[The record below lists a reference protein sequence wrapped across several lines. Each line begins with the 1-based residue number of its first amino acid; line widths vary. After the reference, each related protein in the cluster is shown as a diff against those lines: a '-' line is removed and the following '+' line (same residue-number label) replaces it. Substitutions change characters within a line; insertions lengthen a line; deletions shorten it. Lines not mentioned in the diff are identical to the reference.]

1 MSWQALDAAARMSPG
16 QATAP
21 RQCVLAWPPFD
32 TPAGDDR
39 LGHRERQ
46 SAAPTI
52 PTMETISMRT
62 HTTISRTLAV
72 ALTALAVGACGD
84 AKDPVA
90 PVVPAAASLAKGGPN
105 TLPANG
111 RIYFSSNF
119 TGNME
124 VYSMNPDGSDRR
136 RLTYSADHDGWL
148 DVSRDGKKLV
158 TAGQAAGSGEG
169 RVYTMN
175 VDGTNRRLVTSRTD
189 GLVGSPAWSPDGR
202 RIAYAFIDANN
213 LSESAIWTV
222 AASGGKETRLT
233 PLGQNASSASWSP
246 DGARIVYAA
255 SPPALG
261 NADLYVMNADGS
273 APQLLYD
280 CVEWCMNPVWSHDG
294 TRIFYVAAGSFTKQ
308 IEYCVLQPQGAVCG
322 IPLATGVS
330 TFILALSPDDSQLA
344 FRWDEVI
351 DNVGSQRV
359 STANVNGSTQT
370 AVTGNLSDIY
380 DLAWG
385 R

>member
-1 MSWQALDAAARMSPG
+1 MRPSLASIRYAGRRRPARPPGAAERRTHDP
-16 QATAP
+16 
-21 RQCVLAWPPFD
+21 D
-32 TPAGDDR
+32 HGDDFDAHAYYHLPHPRRRPDRSRCGR
-39 LGHRERQ
+39 LRGRQRSRRSRRARCGIAGKGWPEHSPSQRAHLLQQQLHRQHGGVLDEPGRQ
-46 SAAPTI
+46 RP
-52 PTMETISMRT
+52 
-62 HTTISRTLAV
+62 
-72 ALTALAVGACGD
+72 
-84 AKDPVA
+84 
-90 PVVPAAASLAKGGPN
+90 PAAHVLRRPRRVARRLARREEAGYRGPGRR
-105 TLPANG
+105 LRGRSGLYDECGRHKPA
-111 RIYFSSNF
+111 
-119 TGNME
+119 TCDE
-124 VYSMNPDGSDRR
+124 PDRR
-136 RLTYSADHDGWL
+136 SSW
-148 DVSRDGKKLV
+148 V
-158 TAGQAAGSGEG
+158 
-169 RVYTMN
+169 
-175 VDGTNRRLVTSRTD
+175 
-189 GLVGSPAWSPDGR
+189 PAWSPDGR

-330 TFILALSPDDSQLA
+330 TF
-344 FRWDEVI
+344 
-351 DNVGSQRV
+351 
-359 STANVNGSTQT
+359 
-370 AVTGNLSDIY
+370 
-380 DLAWG
+380 
-385 R
+385 